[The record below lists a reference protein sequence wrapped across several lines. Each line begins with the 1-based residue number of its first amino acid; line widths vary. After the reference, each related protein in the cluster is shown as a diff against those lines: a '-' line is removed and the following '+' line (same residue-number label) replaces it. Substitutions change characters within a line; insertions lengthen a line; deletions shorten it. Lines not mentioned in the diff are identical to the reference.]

1 MEANGKEATRAPDRR
16 AQSRVAVEAIATV
29 YLLKVAC
36 ALRGQILD
44 LSLGGC
50 RIRTLQP
57 FPVGIYRR
65 VELEFTLSGI
75 PFRLAGV
82 TQSMHDRHTAGFR
95 FLDLSDRKR
104 AQLQQLIEEMRAII
118 AQEGSASSVLP
129 DDPIRRDS
137 RPDGGD

>member
-1 MEANGKEATRAPDRR
+1 MEANGKEAQQAPDRR
-16 AQSRVAVEAIATV
+16 AQPRVAVEAIATV

-57 FPVGIYRR
+57 FPVGIYCR

-82 TQSMHDRHTAGFR
+82 TQSIHDRHTAGFR
-95 FLDLSDRKR
+95 FLDLSERKR
-104 AQLQQLIEEMRAII
+104 EQLMQLIQEIQSII
-118 AQEGSASSVLP
+118 AQEGSASAVLP
-129 DDPIRRDS
+129 DDRIRRDS
-137 RPDGGD
+137 RSKSGD